1 MLRSET
7 ASTRPWRHRNAAAD
21 IVGSVLVGGDLQ
33 TYCAELS
40 GRERKKGT
48 AMAYL
53 LVFLGAGLGGVM
65 RHGVNQFAAQ
75 ILGAAFP
82 FGTLAVNV
90 AGSFAMGLIAEYF
103 ALRVHLPQ
111 DVRLFLATGVLGGFT
126 TFSSFSLDTI
136 GLYERG
142 EWMAAVIY
150 AASSVV
156 FSLLGLLAG
165 MMLIRLLAAGQTA

>member
-21 IVGSVLVGGDLQ
+21 IVGSVLVGGD
-33 TYCAELS
+33 CRPIVPNFRP
-40 GRERKKGT
+40 REEKGT
-48 AMAYL
+48 EMAYL

-156 FSLLGLLAG
+156 FSLLGLFAG